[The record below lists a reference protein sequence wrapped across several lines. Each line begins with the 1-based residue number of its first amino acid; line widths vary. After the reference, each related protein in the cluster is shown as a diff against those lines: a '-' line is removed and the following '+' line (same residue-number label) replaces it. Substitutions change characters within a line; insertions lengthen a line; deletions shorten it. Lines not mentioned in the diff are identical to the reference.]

1 MSTLTVKIQCKMD
14 KTDRDAVIEH
24 ATQVKHLVHDPHS
37 FLTELVAQQQQYHC
51 IAWLCHFDILSNIP
65 QPPDSIAY
73 SDVATKAQVPL
84 SKLQSVARM
93 VMTTGLLCETKD
105 GKLSHSTLS
114 AQFAT
119 NIHMKTQ
126 LLHIF
131 NQTVPL
137 MTGLIQATEKWGE
150 TSATNETA
158 YNIVHNTELSFFE
171 HLKTRPDLNEGFQ
184 AYMKSRAV
192 SHTGSNVE
200 HLLNAFDW
208 KALGQAQV
216 VDVSSHLNSPRL
228 HADGIQIGGSSGS
241 TSIMLAT
248 AFPLLNIVIED
259 LPEPIENAKA
269 RLSDLPSDIKSRIEI
284 KAYDFFTPQPVRN
297 ADVYLLR
304 TILHDWPDAD
314 AIKILQGIVAAMGP
328 SSRLLIMDMVLP
340 KPGSGSVTF
349 EAALRQKD
357 LTMIQC
363 FNAQEREVEEWSAL
377 LTKADPRL
385 KIQAIE
391 RPAGSELSVIEA
403 TLDESQEEAAW
414 F

>member
-1 MSTLTVKIQCKMD
+1 MD
-14 KTDRDAVIEH
+14 KTGRDAVIEH
-24 ATQVKHLVHDPHS
+24 ATQVKYLVHDPHS

-51 IAWLCHFDILSNIP
+51 IAWLCHFDILSKIP
-65 QPPDSIAY
+65 QPPESIAY
-73 SDVATKAQVPL
+73 SDVATGAKVPL

-93 VMTTGLLCETKD
+93 AMTTGLLCETKD

-114 AQFAT
+114 AQFVA
-119 NIHMKTQ
+119 NVHMKVQ
-126 LLHIF
+126 LLHIL

-216 VDVSSHLNSPRL
+216 VD
-228 HADGIQIGGSSGS
+228 IGGSSGS
-241 TSIMLAT
+241 TSVILAT
-248 AFPLLNIVIED
+248 AFPLLNFVIED
-259 LPEPIENAKA
+259 LPEPIENAKT
-269 RLSDLPSDIKSRIEI
+269 RLSDLPSDIRSRIEI
-284 KAYDFFTPQPVRN
+284 KAYDFFTPQPIKN

-314 AIKILQGIVAAMGP
+314 AIKIIQGIVAAMGP

-340 KPGSGSVTF
+340 KPGFGSVTF

-363 FNAQEREVEEWSAL
+363 FNAQEREVEEWNAL

-403 TLDESQEEAAW
+403 TLDKSPEQAAW

>member
-1 MSTLTVKIQCKMD
+1 ME
-14 KTDRDAVIEH
+14 KTARDAVIEH
-24 ATQVKHLVHDPHS
+24 ATQVKQLVHDPNS
-37 FLTELVAQQQQYHC
+37 FLTELLIQQQQYYC
-51 IAWLCHFDILSNIP
+51 ISWICHFDVLSCIP
-65 QPPDSIAY
+65 QPPESIAY
-73 SDVATKAQVPL
+73 AEVAAKAKVPL

-93 VMTTGLLCETKD
+93 AMTTGFLWETKD

-114 AQFAT
+114 APFVT
-119 NIHMKTQ
+119 DVHMKTQ

-137 MTGLIQATEKWGE
+137 MAGLTQATEKWSD

-158 YNIVHNTELSFFE
+158 YNIVHNTDMSFFQ

-200 HLLNAFDW
+200 HLIDAFDW
-208 KALGQAQV
+208 KSLGQARV
-216 VDVSSHLNSPRL
+216 VD
-228 HADGIQIGGSSGS
+228 IGGSSGS

-248 AFPLLNIVIED
+248 AFPGLKFVIED
-259 LPEPIENAKA
+259 LPEPISNA
-269 RLSDLPSDIKSRIEI
+269 RSRVPELSEDVKSRIEI
-284 KAYDFFTPQPVRN
+284 IEYDFFTPQPVKH

-314 AIKILQGIVAAMGP
+314 AVKILQGVVESMSS

-340 KPGSGSVTF
+340 KPGSGSKTF
-349 EAALRQKD
+349 EATLRQKD
-357 LTMIQC
+357 LTMIQA
-363 FNAQEREVEEWSAL
+363 FNAKEREVEEWSAL

-385 KIQAIE
+385 KIRAIE

-403 TLDESQEEAAW
+403 TLEEELGHDSAW
-414 F
+414 YALGN

>member
-1 MSTLTVKIQCKMD
+1 MD

-24 ATQVKHLVHDPHS
+24 ATQVKRLVHDPHS

-51 IAWLCHFDILSNIP
+51 IAWLCHFNILSYIP
-65 QPPDSIAY
+65 QPPESIAY
-73 SDVATKAQVPL
+73 SDVATTAQVPL

-93 VMTTGLLCETKD
+93 AMTTGLLCETKD
-105 GKLSHSTLS
+105 GKLSHNTLS
-114 AQFAT
+114 AQFVT
-119 NIHMKTQ
+119 NVHMKTQ

-137 MTGLIQATEKWGE
+137 MTGLIQATWKWGE

-158 YNIVHNTELSFFE
+158 YNIIHGTELSFFE
-171 HLKTRPDLNEGFQ
+171 HLKMRPDLNEGFQ

-216 VDVSSHLNSPRL
+216 VD
-228 HADGIQIGGSSGS
+228 IGGSSGS

-248 AFPLLNIVIED
+248 AFPLLNLVIED
-259 LPEPIENAKA
+259 LPEPIENAKT
-269 RLSDLPSDIKSRIEI
+269 RLSELPSDIASRIEI
-284 KAYDFFTPQPVRN
+284 KAYDFFTPQPVKN

-314 AIKILQGIVAAMGP
+314 AIKIIQGIVAAMGP

-363 FNAQEREVEEWSAL
+363 FNAQEREVEEWKAL
-377 LTKADPRL
+377 LTNADPRL

-403 TLDESQEEAAW
+403 MLDESPEQAAW